1 MILCFFILAY
11 VELFDLKHSQSSKI
25 AASYEFSLLCAI
37 FLSDEATV
45 CSDEDC

>member
-1 MILCFFILAY
+1 MFFILAY
-11 VELFDLKHSQSSKI
+11 VELFDLKQSQSSKI
-25 AASYEFSLLCAI
+25 AASYEFSLCAI